1 MTVGLACLCVS
12 LSIFFPAP
20 RKAISR
26 QHMHRLSGLL
36 LVIALLLGRVSLLEH
51 EYDFAAHKPGDTCVT
66 CLHASP
72 LGHAVTNKDK
82 NTLPFLLSEASYVH
96 VTPPLST
103 VAHHAYRARAPPR
116 LSSLI

>member
-1 MTVGLACLCVS
+1 
-12 LSIFFPAP
+12 
-20 RKAISR
+20 
-26 QHMHRLSGLL
+26 MHRLSGLL
-36 LVIALLLGRVSLLEH
+36 LVIALLLGQVSLLEH

-72 LGHAVTNKDK
+72 LGHAVTGAVEFA
-82 NTLPFLLSEASYVH
+82 LPFLLNEANYVH

>member
-1 MTVGLACLCVS
+1 
-12 LSIFFPAP
+12 
-20 RKAISR
+20 
-26 QHMHRLSGLL
+26 MHRLSGLL
-36 LVIALLLGRVSLLEH
+36 LVIALLLGRASLLEH

-72 LGHAVTNKDK
+72 LGHAVTGVVEFA
-82 NTLPFLLSEASYVH
+82 LPFLLSEASYVH

-116 LSSLI
+116 HTTHNKTENRMYGIAARWRGAFVHVA